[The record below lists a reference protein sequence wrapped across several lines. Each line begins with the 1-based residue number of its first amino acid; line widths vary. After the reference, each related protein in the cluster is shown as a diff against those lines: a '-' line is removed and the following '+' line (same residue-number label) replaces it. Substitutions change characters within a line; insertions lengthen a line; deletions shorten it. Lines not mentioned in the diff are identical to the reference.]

1 MGRGVLDVGDSPRL
15 GSVMKLVGNFYIM
28 SMMELIGEGLT
39 LADKNGLQRDAVVH
53 FLKESFQGP
62 ITGGKPSLRG
72 HHICRSCAYRVIHA
86 SRLPLVMLF
95 PWTQSLK
102 YCTSDS

>member
-1 MGRGVLDVGDSPRL
+1 
-15 GSVMKLVGNFYIM
+15 MKLVGNFYIM

-62 ITGGKPSLRG
+62 ITGGKF
-72 HHICRSCAYRVIHA
+72 CAFRPCFCIY
-86 SRLPLVMLF
+86 L
-95 PWTQSLK
+95 
-102 YCTSDS
+102 TSDALKTSLI